1 MKPLCLASKPVRWA
15 VETSVVSLCLMDNV
29 TSLVLGGSCD
39 AASRQ
44 LSGED
49 VAYVLP
55 IIIWQFSAN
64 FRTGLIYGCI
74 CMMYIF
80 LSYWFLLFFLSSPQ
94 QEACNRQ

>member
-1 MKPLCLASKPVRWA
+1 MQKVHIAVFAPFANLVASMPWVPYNH
-15 VETSVVSLCLMDNV
+15 TQIV

-64 FRTGLIYGCI
+64 FRTG
-74 CMMYIF
+74 
-80 LSYWFLLFFLSSPQ
+80 
-94 QEACNRQ
+94 